1 MSTGGPPS
9 PENEGAVGGNED
21 DPDAA
26 SGTGA
31 GAPVE
36 TGAGEVGVRVPGAA
50 AAAEA
55 APAEAGAGE
64 PAAAEPDGPGQIGAD
79 GPPDGPQA
87 DRGCGPPPPLQPR
100 KTNEWWMVVI
110 GTVLLFTFGLALI
123 ASLINL
129 WPAIESFTNAAAATS
144 SKSATNTA
152 AAGTPAAATHYTVRL
167 LLGTV
172 KVKTTSGTSLLLVV
186 VITGALGSAIH
197 MLTSFADFV
206 GNRRLFKSWIAW
218 YLLRPVIGAGL
229 AVLIYIALRGGFFS
243 GNLQSGEV
251 NPYGVAALGGLAGL
265 FSQQAADKLKEVFET
280 LFRVSEGAGD
290 AQRKDDLG
298 NPAPVIKTIEPQ
310 SLAAGSPGAQ
320 LKIAG
325 EGFVSSSVVHVE
337 GNPQPTTYVSAQL
350 LEVAIP
356 AKPLATAGALKITVV
371 TPPPGGGESQPL
383 AFAVV

>member
-9 PENEGAVGGNED
+9 PEDEEVVEGSEGEPDPAAAGGAGAGARVEAGAGAVGE
-21 DPDAA
+21 
-26 SGTGA
+26 A
-31 GAPVE
+31 GAPE
-36 TGAGEVGVRVPGAA
+36 AA
-50 AAAEA
+50 VAEA
-55 APAEAGAGE
+55 RAGE
-64 PAAAEPDGPGQIGAD
+64 PAAAEPDGPGATGAD
-79 GPPDGPQA
+79 GPPDGAPA
-87 DRGCGPPPPLQPR
+87 GAGSGTPAPEQPR
-100 KTNEWWMVVI
+100 RANEWWMIVI

-129 WPAIESFTNAAAATS
+129 WPAIESFTSPAAA
-144 SKSATNTA
+144 KSTTNTA
-152 AAGTPAAATHYTVRL
+152 AASLPPAATHYTVRV

-206 GNRRLFKSWIAW
+206 GNRRLFKSWLAW
-218 YLLRPVIGAGL
+218 YLLRPVIGAAL
-229 AVLIYIALRGGFFS
+229 AVLMYVALRGGFFS
-243 GNLQSGEV
+243 GNLQSGDV

-265 FSQQAADKLKEVFET
+265 FSQQATDKLKEVFET

-298 NPAPVIKTIEPQ
+298 NPAPVIKKIEPQ
-310 SLAAGSPGAQ
+310 SVPAGAAAK
-320 LKIAG
+320 LKIIG
-325 EGFVSSSVVHVE
+325 EGFANSSVVHVE
-337 GNPQPTTYVSAQL
+337 GNSQPTTYVSAQL

-356 AKPLATAGALKITVV
+356 AAPLAQARALNVTVV

-383 AFAVV
+383 ALAVV